1 MCGRIIC
8 SFVLILGL
16 AGSAAAQVWDM
27 EIPSVN
33 KPPVIDGEVDP
44 IWSIASVQY
53 ISTTIDGTVS
63 SPEDCSG
70 SWRAMWDGEYLY
82 VIVDVNDDAL
92 VNDSS
97 NAYQDDSAEFYFDG
111 GNTKNPGSPL
121 AGTSRQYTFGWTAT
135 DIQGTNTSLDGVEHA
150 QVNTDTGWRI
160 EMRLPW
166 LSLQDAAPV
175 MDDLIGIDVFI
186 NDDDDGGDTR
196 EAQVSTFAG
205 SNADWQIPASWGTAV
220 LAKGSSEKA
229 SAPDP
234 ADGATDVSR
243 EAVLE
248 WSPGEFAH
256 THDVY
261 FGTVF
266 EDVDN
271 ADRAHPLGVLVSQG
285 QSATTYDPPG
295 RLDFDQT
302 YYWRIDEVNAPPDSS
317 IHKGEVWTFTAE
329 SFAYPIQGIVATSN
343 AFSEE
348 GAGPERTVDGSGLN
362 AQDQHSIAAAD
373 MWLCDAVEGEP
384 TWLHY
389 EFPRVH
395 KLYQMLV
402 WNYNVQ
408 FELIL
413 GLGINDVTIE
423 YSEDGAE
430 WTVLGDFQFAK
441 GTAKTTYAANTT
453 IDFGGVPARYV
464 RLTVNSGHGTTG
476 QYGLSEVR
484 FLHIPT
490 YAQNPRPADG
500 ATEVAPDTVLGWQTG
515 REAVVHEVYL
525 GVDEASLALVDT
537 VSQPRLAPTDLE
549 FANTYFWKVVEVN
562 EAETIPTWESSLWRF
577 STQEFAPIDGFETY
591 TDDVDAGEAIF
602 DTWLDGWIN
611 NTGSTVGYLNA
622 PFAEKTIVRSGRQS
636 MPLQYDNG
644 NAPWYS
650 ETVREFQTAQNWMVH
665 GANTL
670 ALYVRGNAPAFVE
683 DAQGN
688 IIMSAIGNDIWDNA
702 DQFRFAYRSLSGN
715 GSIVA
720 RIDRLERS
728 NEWAKAGV
736 MIRETLEPGSKH
748 AFVCVTPDNGISF
761 QHRPVAGQA
770 SANTDVAGLAA
781 PYWVKLTRTANTF
794 TAQHSADGATWVDIA
809 VSPALEIS
817 MGGNVY
823 IGLAL
828 TSHDTAVPTS
838 AEFSNVSTTGSVTGS
853 WQTADI
859 GVAQPVGNSP
869 ESLYVA
875 VEDAA
880 GKIQVVKNPN
890 PTATAITGW
899 NQWQIPFEALAE
911 VNLSQVMKMYIGVGD
926 RNTPTAGGTGVVYID
941 DIGYGRPAAP

>member
-1 MCGRIIC
+1 
-8 SFVLILGL
+8 
-16 AGSAAAQVWDM
+16 
-27 EIPSVN
+27 
-33 KPPVIDGEVDP
+33 
-44 IWSIASVQY
+44 
-53 ISTTIDGTVS
+53 
-63 SPEDCSG
+63 
-70 SWRAMWDGEYLY
+70 
-82 VIVDVNDDAL
+82 
-92 VNDSS
+92 
-97 NAYQDDSAEFYFDG
+97 
-111 GNTKNPGSPL
+111 
-121 AGTSRQYTFGWTAT
+121 
-135 DIQGTNTSLDGVEHA
+135 
-150 QVNTDTGWRI
+150 
-160 EMRLPW
+160 
-166 LSLQDAAPV
+166 
-175 MDDLIGIDVFI
+175 
-186 NDDDDGGDTR
+186 
-196 EAQVSTFAG
+196 
-205 SNADWQIPASWGTAV
+205 
-220 LAKGSSEKA
+220 
-229 SAPDP
+229 
-234 ADGATDVSR
+234 
-243 EAVLE
+243 
-248 WSPGEFAH
+248 
-256 THDVY
+256 
-261 FGTVF
+261 
-266 EDVDN
+266 
-271 ADRAHPLGVLVSQG
+271 
-285 QSATTYDPPG
+285 
-295 RLDFDQT
+295 
-302 YYWRIDEVNAPPDSS
+302 
-317 IHKGEVWTFTAE
+317 
-329 SFAYPIQGIVATSN
+329 
-343 AFSEE
+343 
-348 GAGPERTVDGSGLN
+348 VDGSGLN

-430 WTVLGDFQFAK
+430 WTALGDFQFAK

-500 ATEVAPDTVLGWQTG
+500 AAEVAPDTVLGWQTG